1 MKEEMNIDNINEK
14 NEHNN
19 NLLNNE
25 SNKKIE
31 NIQLNTIL
39 NKKDNN

>member
-14 NEHNN
+14 NKYNN
-19 NLLNNE
+19 NFLNNE
-25 SNKKIE
+25 FNKKIE

>member
-19 NLLNNE
+19 HLLNNE